1 MVFVCVYLRV
11 CVCSRVYVRVVLCLK
26 LLVINNFYKTQNVF
40 NRFLLLGVF
49 MPPAYLKSPDAAAYI
64 GVSHRALEG
73 LRYRGTGPKYSKVG
87 RSIFYS
93 VKDLDVFMASRRVDV
108 KDSD

>member
-1 MVFVCVYLRV
+1 MYLRV
-11 CVCSRVYVRVVLCLK
+11 CVCSCVYARVVLCLK
-26 LLVINNFYKTQNVF
+26 LLEINNFYKTQKCFQSFSIV
-40 NRFLLLGVF
+40 RSF

-64 GVSHRALEG
+64 GVSQRALEG